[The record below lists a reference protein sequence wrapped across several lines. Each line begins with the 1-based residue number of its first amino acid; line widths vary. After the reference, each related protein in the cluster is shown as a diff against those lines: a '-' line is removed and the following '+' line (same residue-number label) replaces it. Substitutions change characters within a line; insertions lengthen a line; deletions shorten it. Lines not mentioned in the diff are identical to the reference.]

1 VTKGATTMSNDPT
14 TTSDTATGPA
24 TTGLDLTALVSRL
37 DALQQRVDRLE
48 AELEA
53 AQLHHGPVPI
63 DTILAISAAVAAYLG
78 KKATVRQIHYSHNDP
93 WARLGRSAVHASH
106 TISRRMG

>member
-1 VTKGATTMSNDPT
+1 MSTDSP
-14 TTSDTATGPA
+14 SDTVATVQGRADLDVA
-24 TTGLDLTALVSRL
+24 TLATRL

-48 AELEA
+48 AELAEA
-53 AQLHHGPVPI
+53 RERHGPVPI

-78 KKATVRQIHYSHNDP
+78 KKATVRQIHYSHNDT
-93 WARLGRSAVHASH
+93 WVRLGRSAVHASH

>member
-1 VTKGATTMSNDPT
+1 MSTETTNIATT
-14 TTSDTATGPA
+14 TGEA
-24 TTGLDLTALVSRL
+24 AASAVDLAALVNRL
-37 DALQQRVDRLE
+37 DELQQRVDRLE
-48 AELEA
+48 AELVA

-78 KKATVRQIHYSHNDP
+78 KKATVRQIHYSQNDT